1 MSLKIANVWPCSM
14 DRLAR
19 GYVDEYLGEDSG
31 LELGAVCPERLD
43 RGIHALHDDG
53 ESVGEHGRI
62 SGSRVGSCPVSAA
75 DQGSA

>member
-1 MSLKIANVWPCSM
+1 M

-31 LELGAVCPERLD
+31 LERGAVCPERLD

-53 ESVGEHGRI
+53 ESVGERGRI
-62 SGSRVGSCPVSAA
+62 SGSRVG
-75 DQGSA
+75 